1 MDGGWRLGLRL
12 SGSGLIQIC
21 LFLGKLRLIA
31 LNSMAG
37 SEERER
43 CTLIPRTVG
52 GQVEKVDLV
61 VCWRILSGRGEWA
74 HTHAHFYHTYKDFPW
89 IVVIP

>member
-1 MDGGWRLGLRL
+1 MDGGWRLGLHLRVN
-12 SGSGLIQIC
+12 GLIQIC

-43 CTLIPRTVG
+43 CTLILWTVS
-52 GQVEKVDLV
+52 GQV
-61 VCWRILSGRGEWA
+61 
-74 HTHAHFYHTYKDFPW
+74 
-89 IVVIP
+89 